1 MSTETR
7 QSALNFVPLPL
18 ILFPNEQG
26 ANPMYRQ
33 SMILLTAI
41 AVSAVLSGC
50 ATQRAPKPAPAK
62 SKAVP
67 QQPQV
72 KPVKADVYYDVAGKR
87 WRTWD
92 GQGCRSCTPQDG
104 YSTPV
109 VKDDDMYYDPA
120 IKKWRQSSLKGEV
133 CHTCTPQYGYPVPPR

>member
-1 MSTETR
+1 
-7 QSALNFVPLPL
+7 
-18 ILFPNEQG
+18 
-26 ANPMYRQ
+26 MYPK

-41 AVSAVLSGC
+41 AVGAALSGC
-50 ATQRAPKPAPAK
+50 ATQRASKATPAK
-62 SKAVP
+62 PQEVRA
-67 QQPQV
+67 QQPKV
-72 KPVKADVYYDVAGKR
+72 KKAQPDVYFDTASKQ

-92 GQGCRSCTPQDG
+92 GQICRSCMPQNG

-133 CHTCTPQYGYPVPPR
+133 CHTCTPQYGYPIPPR